1 MLLEFSQYHIRKS
14 FTAGSKMR
22 AVFKTMLNSYLST
35 KALTLHHISCGATE
49 FNKVL
54 HILSTFRQMSG
65 KFFDAV
71 IRKPP
76 VKQVFDKAVTKKC
89 HLVYMLKIY
98 LVKFRKIIFLSHFQ
112 VLGVWSLQLY

>member
-1 MLLEFSQYHIRKS
+1 MQ
-14 FTAGSKMR
+14 
-22 AVFKTMLNSYLST
+22 AVFKTMLNSYLSA

-71 IRKPP
+71 PP
-76 VKQVFDKAVTKKC
+76 VKQVFDKAVSKKC

-98 LVKFRKIIFLSHFQ
+98 VIKFRKVIFLSHFQ